1 MSGGGVRSVPARPD
15 GDSMAKLIMMRRVLG
30 IAAVSAAVLVVA
42 IAWQSASSGVGRVS
56 SAASA
61 ADQSD
66 FARRRDELRFLQ
78 AAFDRLDAES
88 RQDPNGPALPSLRAE
103 QDAIVLQMREVAR
116 PLPADSLPPALRH
129 LATAEPRSAA
139 EPALPANPAQA
150 SASPAA
156 SPIPVAASRELR
168 AGLGAASSVPDLALS
183 RDPALNLVILIAK
196 PRAPRPT
203 NEAAPDHSAEAPANP
218 EARAAAKAR
227 AAQRAER
234 AAERAAARPPAAGTA
249 GFIERLISE
258 PATAAR

>member
-15 GDSMAKLIMMRRVLG
+15 GDSMAKLFMMRWVLG

-56 SAASA
+56 SATSA

-78 AAFDRLDAES
+78 AAFDRLDA
-88 RQDPNGPALPSLRAE
+88 
-103 QDAIVLQMREVAR
+103 
-116 PLPADSLPPALRH
+116 
-129 LATAEPRSAA
+129 
-139 EPALPANPAQA
+139 
-150 SASPAA
+150 
-156 SPIPVAASRELR
+156 
-168 AGLGAASSVPDLALS
+168 ASSVPGLALS
-183 RDPALNLVILIAK
+183 RDPALNLVILLAK

-249 GFIERLISE
+249 GFIE
-258 PATAAR
+258 

>member
-1 MSGGGVRSVPARPD
+1 MRFSGMRSPPRRRRNGGVACKFHKDPLRLHRRRPFGAAICPGAARDRCHPD
-15 GDSMAKLIMMRRVLG
+15 DRGHMAKLIMMRWVLG
-30 IAAVSAAVLVVA
+30 IATVSAAVLVIA

-56 SAASA
+56 SATSA

-88 RQDPNGPALPSLRAE
+88 RQDPNGPALRSLRAE

-168 AGLGAASSVPDLALS
+168 AGLGAA
-183 RDPALNLVILIAK
+183 
-196 PRAPRPT
+196 
-203 NEAAPDHSAEAPANP
+203 
-218 EARAAAKAR
+218 
-227 AAQRAER
+227 
-234 AAERAAARPPAAGTA
+234 
-249 GFIERLISE
+249 
-258 PATAAR
+258 